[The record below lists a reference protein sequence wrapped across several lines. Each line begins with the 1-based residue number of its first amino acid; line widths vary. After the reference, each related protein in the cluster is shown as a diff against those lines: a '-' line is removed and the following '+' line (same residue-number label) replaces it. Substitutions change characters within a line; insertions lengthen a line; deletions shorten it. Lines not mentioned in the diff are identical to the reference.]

1 MLVDTTDSLTVFR
14 RNNNVGAPKI
24 ALKFSYVLNAVTQK
38 KTLHLL
44 PRSRMVELYLHSP
57 ICLHGT
63 VLN

>member
-1 MLVDTTDSLTVFR
+1 MFLLKNIFV
-14 RNNNVGAPKI
+14 AQKI
-24 ALKFSYVLNAVTQK
+24 ALKFSYVLNVVTQK
-38 KTLHLL
+38 KTFYLV